1 MTRKTTD
8 GTIGEKESQT
18 YRAMLEQ
25 VETIITDISSPQLD
39 LDLLVE
45 KIESGYGLIKKMRA
59 RLDETKGKVEKLRA
73 DFE

>member
-1 MTRKTTD
+1 MSKKSVEGATA
-8 GTIGEKESQT
+8 ENESQT
-18 YRAMLEQ
+18 YKAMLED
-25 VETIITDISSPQLD
+25 VETIIADISSPQLD

>member
-1 MTRKTTD
+1 MSRKTSDD
-8 GTIGEKESQT
+8 GSGGKESQT

-45 KIESGYGLIKKMRA
+45 KIESGYGLIKKMRS